1 MMIGQKPKI
10 MISTDY
16 FVLCYPMEYFLLLI
30 THRSGAFSSELKSD
44 KSDGDIFIHPKLG
57 LKSDIWS
64 VVIYHRHF

>member
-1 MMIGQKPKI
+1 
-10 MISTDY
+10 
-16 FVLCYPMEYFLLLI
+16 MEYFLLLI